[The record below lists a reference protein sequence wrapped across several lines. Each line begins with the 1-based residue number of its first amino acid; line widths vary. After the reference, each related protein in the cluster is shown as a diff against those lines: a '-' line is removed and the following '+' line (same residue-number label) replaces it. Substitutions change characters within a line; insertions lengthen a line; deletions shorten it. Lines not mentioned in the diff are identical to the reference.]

1 MRMHISDRY
10 FLKFRFLLVLTEMH
24 EIVKNF
30 PDEIEH
36 PENVML
42 IWVMLINNVKDNGA
56 KIRSDAKRHEWPHFF
71 LVATIGFRTA

>member
-1 MRMHISDRY
+1 
-10 FLKFRFLLVLTEMH
+10 MH

-42 IWVMLINNVKDNGA
+42 IWVTLINNVKDNGA
-56 KIRSDAKRHEWPHFF
+56 KIRGDAKRHEWPHFS
-71 LVATIGFRTA
+71 LVAIIGFRSA